1 MIKSTQLDD
10 IATAFMQ
17 QVLAIKQKANAMQ
30 RESPEQAEMFMIAN
44 DIWAV
49 ASRLWPLAAEL
60 RIAEAKKDYQN

>member
-1 MIKSTQLDD
+1 MIKSTQIDD

-17 QVLAIKQKANAMQ
+17 QVLAIKQKANAMK

-49 ASRLWPLAAEL
+49 AARLWPLATEL
-60 RIAEAKKDYQN
+60 RIAESKKDYQN